1 MNDGL
6 HLSEEAVAYLR
17 DERDSYRDRVHKLE
31 AEVTGL
37 RTLIEQIDKTL
48 RSPAAEFVIAIS
60 DVYTLIDTANKLG
73 VAP

>member
-31 AEVTGL
+31 AGPTN
-37 RTLIEQIDKTL
+37 
-48 RSPAAEFVIAIS
+48 
-60 DVYTLIDTANKLG
+60 AN
-73 VAP
+73 